1 MAALEEVKTMQT
13 QGMSENEIIQ
23 SLQQKGLKY
32 KEISEA
38 LAQSR
43 IKAAVGDPSSN
54 ESHPSAPDMAAQIP
68 EEKTEQTPQ
77 TENIQEN
84 LPVTEQEPSL
94 TTEKNK
100 QSMQKSMLETPGEL
114 APIQSGNNREDTAE
128 EYVESMPEQEEEQM
142 DEYIAAP
149 GQPGAMEEYGA
160 PAAGQPG
167 AMEEYGAPAAGQP
180 GAIEEYR
187 APAPG
192 QPAAM
197 GGEGYEYPAYEN
209 QVGSGISSDV
219 ITEISEQVV
228 EEKLSETR
236 KHLEKVIDF
245 KTVIEAKTESLNERL
260 KRMEKIIDTLQSSVL
275 RKVGDYVT
283 NVDDIKKELIET
295 QKTFSKLVPKL
306 KRKSKKTTTK

>member
-1 MAALEEVKTMQT
+1 MTALEEVKKMQE
-13 QGMSENEIIQ
+13 QGVGENEIIQ

-149 GQPGAMEEYGA
+149 
-160 PAAGQPG
+160 GQPG